1 MNTED
6 YENRGFPIRNFL
18 IKLILIII
26 FVFLLV
32 WLLPKFIVPAIN
44 KNINWDSKYT
54 EQLDALTSQIFADN
68 LEKMKQAAISYYTD
82 ERLPQNVGD
91 SKTMT
96 LSDMIG
102 LKIITPLVDKN
113 NKAVDVEKS
122 YVKITKTEDE
132 YILKVNIKDSE
143 KEDYILVHLG
153 CYNYCDSYICEKK
166 QTDVIIKG
174 DKTPTTPVVEKHY
187 CKIVNGKYYGK
198 NGNVVDKTTYENEC
212 VTKRYCEIVN
222 GTYYGKTGN
231 VVDKETYENECTT
244 KPPEVKYYC
253 EIVDGKYYDKNGN
266 VVSKEDYE
274 KSCKEPEKEYIY
286 EYAKTTGAAFSE
298 WTKWSSWG
306 KVSCDTK
313 EINCSDKDITCLKK
327 LQRLNRKEKIGTY
340 EKEYVKTR
348 KVQVQTATY
357 EQKSCANY
365 NYVIINKTTYAVS
378 TASYVGGSSMAG
390 WSLVGTGVYANPP
403 VSTAGHTY
411 VFRGADFGYCS
422 DTCQTLPDFYYDEYQ
437 YDGSMSEVSSTTST
451 TVEATCGE
459 IVTKQIPVFSTITVS
474 DVATRTE
481 PLYGTVCYAST
492 KTRTITSQGETK
504 KTWSKYN
511 DTSLLNDGWYYTGNK
526 KEVTK

>member
-1 MNTED
+1 
-6 YENRGFPIRNFL
+6 
-18 IKLILIII
+18 
-26 FVFLLV
+26 
-32 WLLPKFIVPAIN
+32 
-44 KNINWDSKYT
+44 
-54 EQLDALTSQIFADN
+54 
-68 LEKMKQAAISYYTD
+68 MKQAAISYYTD

-122 YVKITKTEDE
+122 YIKITKTEDE

-174 DKTPTTPVVEKHY
+174 DKNPTTPVVEKHY

-286 EYAKTTGAAFSE
+286 EYAKTTGATFSE

-348 KVQVQTATY
+348 EVQVQTATY

-365 NYVIINKTTYAVS
+365 NYVIINNPTYAVS
-378 TASYVGGSSMAG
+378 TASYVVGSSMAG
-390 WSLVGTGVYANPP
+390 WS
-403 VSTAGHTY
+403 
-411 VFRGADFGYCS
+411 
-422 DTCQTLPDFYYDEYQ
+422 
-437 YDGSMSEVSSTTST
+437 
-451 TVEATCGE
+451 
-459 IVTKQIPVFSTITVS
+459 
-474 DVATRTE
+474 
-481 PLYGTVCYAST
+481 
-492 KTRTITSQGETK
+492 
-504 KTWSKYN
+504 
-511 DTSLLNDGWYYTGNK
+511 
-526 KEVTK
+526 